1 MCTHVDRYDMLKENE
16 KKMQPLQITAW
27 EESNPYEHSCDEERC
42 VWKLLRKK
50 GACPE
55 CEPQEARW
63 TFLDEY

>member
-1 MCTHVDRYDMLKENE
+1 MT
-16 KKMQPLQITAW
+16 PLQITAW
-27 EESNPYEHSCDEERC
+27 ESANPYEHVCDEDRC

-63 TFLDEY
+63 TFLDED